1 MPQLAVL
8 DRSNGRLRWDASS
21 LLLSTMMLPDH
32 APLRKEYAAALRL
45 QTAQGLP
52 EGRELLTKQDHVLA
66 GKFER
71 RPRISQIMQ
80 TRRIHSV
87 LAGALLWDLHTAATT
102 HPDIA
107 TKNKMEFAID
117 RISIA
122 QSKIG
127 TRATI
132 RSAWHQFQSVVHWCA
147 ALAYQWRVF
156 GAPFPQ
162 NPESQYV
169 GDVVISDFLAL
180 GNVFLSVARNYIHF
194 STGRRPVFWTAP
206 NIPTIE
212 PRRPGWPEAY
222 ALEQGFELT
231 PAFLDAASRYVV
243 VRDQLHRDYLISGPA
258 RRFEIARRSKNPLER
273 ST

>member
-8 DRSNGRLRWDASS
+8 NRSDGRLRWDASS
-21 LLLSTMMLPDH
+21 LLLSTIVVPDN
-32 APLRKEYAAALRL
+32 APLRKQYAAALRL
-45 QTAQGLP
+45 QTAQGFP
-52 EGRELLTKQDHVLA
+52 ERRELLTKQDYVLA

-71 RPRISQIMQ
+71 RARISQIMQ
-80 TRRIHSV
+80 TRNIHSV
-87 LAGALLWDLHTAATT
+87 LAGAMLWDLHTAAIT

-107 TKNKMEFAID
+107 SKNKIEFAID

-127 TRATI
+127 SRATI
-132 RSAWHQFQSVVHWCA
+132 RSAWQQFRPVVHWCA

-156 GAPFPQ
+156 SAPFPQ
-162 NPESQYV
+162 NPESEYV
-169 GDVVISDFLAL
+169 DDVVISDFLAL
-180 GNVFLSVARNYIHF
+180 GNIFLGIARDYIHF

-231 PAFLDAASRYVV
+231 PAFLDAASQYVV

-258 RRFEIARRSKNPLER
+258 RRFEITRLSKNPLVR